1 MGDTVSVQ
9 ALESRSMH
17 NKITIKEAAP
27 TPIASPAV
35 SLYTRR
41 TSHMTYE
48 MTKTAAA
55 RKTLTEN
62 TDMAAAII

>member
-1 MGDTVSVQ
+1 MSKAVSVQ
-9 ALESRSMH
+9 ALESRSRH
-17 NKITIKEAAP
+17 NKITIKVAAP

-48 MTKTAAA
+48 MTKIAAA
-55 RKTLTEN
+55 RKTLN
-62 TDMAAAII
+62 GNVDMAAAII